1 MIRVPCPS
9 TVLSIISG
17 HFSCQYHVSWVD
29 CNSSGM
35 CSKQVGVFEDS
46 YQIPFCSLLQK
57 SVCMQLEA
65 NIFLGIVTN
74 FKTKPSNGRNGY
86 DKTGFLLIVF
96 NFFQC
101 KLTRLVPAIG
111 EFISEVV
118 KNSQLGKITAGI
130 FLDSSKAFDTL
141 EHLVVYKKT
150 RKIWHKG
157 KSP

>member
-9 TVLSIISG
+9 AVLSIISQ
-17 HFSCQYHVSWVD
+17 HFSCQYHISWVD

-65 NIFLGIVTN
+65 NIFLGIITN
-74 FKTKPSNGRNGY
+74 FKTMPSNGRNVY
-86 DKTGFLLIVF
+86 DKTRFLLIIF

-101 KLTRLVPAIG
+101 KLTRSVP
-111 EFISEVV
+111 S
-118 KNSQLGKITAGI
+118 I
-130 FLDSSKAFDTL
+130 FLLLLLGLLLCCFLFLCEVRWCVDGHPPIFCQVHVTSVGQTPCRSNFVT
-141 EHLVVYKKT
+141 
-150 RKIWHKG
+150 
-157 KSP
+157 